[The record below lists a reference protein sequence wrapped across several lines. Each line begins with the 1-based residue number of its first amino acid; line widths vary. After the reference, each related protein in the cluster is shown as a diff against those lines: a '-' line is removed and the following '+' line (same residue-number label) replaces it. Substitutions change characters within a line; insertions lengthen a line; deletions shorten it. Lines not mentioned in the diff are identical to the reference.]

1 MTYVRGNFN
10 KVRCKLDSSL
20 QNWISFHPSSMARN
34 LLACLAFAGLA
45 SALENGLART
55 PPMGWST
62 FNRYQ
67 GAFNE
72 TIFKR

>member
-1 MTYVRGNFN
+1 MVFDIYS
-10 KVRCKLDSSL
+10 K
-20 QNWISFHPSSMARN
+20 MAN
-34 LLACLAFAGLA
+34 LLAFLAFAGLA

-55 PPMGWST
+55 PTMGWST